1 MWLAKGGAR
10 WSTWRSA
17 AERRDFFCA
26 VTLWLTHRVRLQAS
40 HFILCNSDLTVVRL
54 CAKSN
59 LPGTLTPATP
69 AFRSNLCDYR
79 TRVEKYQRAKWSADN
94 FSVHVIFTR
103 LLSASQLFYS
113 SRTRRRRTPR
123 SLVFAPLHS
132 LVKRVFYIYGR
143 KSARSLDFRCAAKDS
158 LSKIRVPFESEIKK
172 ESVASYSKVLRRRAS
187 ATCLNAT
194 CICNSD

>member
-17 AERRDFFCA
+17 AERRDSFYA
-26 VTLWLTHRVRLQAS
+26 VTLWLIVWDCMRV
-40 HFILCNSDLTVVRL
+40 ILFSATVTL
-54 CAKSN
+54 LSCAFVQN
-59 LPGTLTPATP
+59 RIYRGTLTPVTP
-69 AFRSNLCDYR
+69 VFRSNLCDYR

-103 LLSASQLFYS
+103 LLSASQLLYS
-113 SRTRRRRTPR
+113 SRTRWRRTPR

-143 KSARSLDFRCAAKDS
+143 KSARSLDFRCAAKDL

-172 ESVASYSKVLRRRAS
+172 EPVASYSKVLRRRAS
-187 ATCLNAT
+187 TTCLNAT